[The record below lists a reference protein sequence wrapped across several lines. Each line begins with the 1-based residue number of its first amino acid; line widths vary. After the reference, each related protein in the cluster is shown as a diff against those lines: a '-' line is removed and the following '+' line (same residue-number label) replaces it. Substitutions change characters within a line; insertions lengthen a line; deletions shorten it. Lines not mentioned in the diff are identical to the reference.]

1 MLVTLRVKVSQ
12 GLTNTQDLKITEE
25 KFILSLF

>member
-12 GLTNTQDLKITEE
+12 GLTNTQDLKITKE